1 MVGGAHVRTESICR
15 VSSIQDGGYIT
26 ADRYPPERGLHDN
39 AGSLGT
45 YLAIPVGP
53 KSKIFKIYC

>member
-1 MVGGAHVRTESICR
+1 MVGGTHVRTESVCK

-26 ADRYPPERGLHDN
+26 ADRYPLERGLHDY

-53 KSKIFKIYC
+53 KSKIFKIYF